1 MQKPKMKYILLFS
14 ILGVILFFICFLL
27 AIANYHFRSVY
38 DTQTL
43 SMIANVETDGTL
55 RITDQRLITIKP
67 GCQNIQI
74 PIAKT
79 TDKSFVQVTTVRVID
94 SGDLDEGGDAH
105 ISTLSRNT
113 LNAQEL
119 EQIRFNPQEKVSA
132 DMTYFVDR
140 ESSSVFVSAGDTL
153 LANKNYTL
161 SLSYTIQDS
170 VYVYDDV
177 AEIYWDWIPNWTN
190 SKIEEATILMQ
201 VPTSPNLLP
210 EVGEN
215 VWAWDHGS
223 NGEIDYAGE
232 GAFRV
237 ATRNLSNG
245 QGSRIHL
252 LFTKYWMS
260 NIARSSEMAE
270 SGARRDLALS
280 EEAKW
285 GDGDNA
291 KIKNAY
297 VLNLSLSII
306 GFGILFYVIC
316 TFWHKLLQFKKLT
329 SSQNESVTY
338 SEQALFDESV
348 YRQQVV
354 YLILCALCILLII
367 IGCGVMKAYIGSF
380 CLLVVCM
387 VCIGL
392 CSSAPSIHSSFRDR
406 IKTNKS

>member
-280 EEAKW
+280 EETKW

-306 GFGILFYVIC
+306 GFGILVYVIC

-329 SSQNESVTY
+329 SLQNVSVEY

-348 YRQQVV
+348 YRQQIV
-354 YLILCALCILLII
+354 YLILGALCILLII

-392 CSSAPSIHSSFRDR
+392 CSSAPSIHSSFRDK
-406 IKTNKS
+406 IKTN

>member
-14 ILGVILFFICFLL
+14 ILGFILLISCILL
-27 AIANYHFRSVY
+27 AMANYNFRSVY
-38 DTQTL
+38 DTKTI

-94 SGDLDEGGDAH
+94 SKDLDEGGDAR
-105 ISTLSRNT
+105 ITTLSRNT
-113 LNAQEL
+113 LNAEEL
-119 EQIRFNPQEKVSA
+119 EKIRFNPQEKISA

-140 ESSSVFVSAGDTL
+140 ESSSVFVSTGDAL

-161 SLSYTIQDS
+161 SLSYVIQDS

-177 AEIYWDWIPNWTN
+177 AEIYWDWIPNWSN

-215 VWAWDHGS
+215 IWAWDHGS
-223 NGEIDYAGE
+223 NGEVDYAGE

-237 ATRNLSNG
+237 STSNLNNG

-252 LFTKYWMS
+252 LFTKYWMN

-306 GFGILFYVIC
+306 GLFMLVYVIS
-316 TFWHKLLQFKKLT
+316 TFWHKLLKFKRLT
-329 SSQNESVTY
+329 SSKNEGISY

-348 YRQQVV
+348 YKLQIV
-354 YLILCALCILLII
+354 YLTLSALCILLVI
-367 IGCGVMKAYIGSF
+367 IGCGVMKAYIGSA

-392 CSSAPSIHSSFRDR
+392 CSSAPSIHSSFRDKISDR
-406 IKTNKS
+406 